1 MTQMKDRIFSG
12 APAEDF
18 AGFAKAVID
27 GPLIHVSGT
36 LGPDPD
42 TGAFPDSVEA
52 QLENAI
58 ASVVATLDQAGASL
72 ADVKT
77 LRVYIT
83 EAGFLKGVAGVL
95 KAHFDAIRPTNTLLV
110 CQLPAP
116 GAKIE
121 IEVSASRRV
130 G

>member
-1 MTQMKDRIFSG
+1 MQMKDRIFSG
-12 APAEDF
+12 SPAEDF

-36 LGPDPD
+36 LGPDPA
-42 TGAFPDSVEA
+42 TGSFPDSVEA
-52 QLENAI
+52 QLENAL
-58 ASVVATLDQAGASL
+58 ASVREALHEGGADL

-77 LRVYIT
+77 VRVYIT
-83 EAGFLKGVAGVL
+83 EPGFAKDVAGVL
-95 KAHFDAIRPTNTLLV
+95 KAHFDAVRPTNTLLV

-116 GAKIE
+116 GAKVE

-130 G
+130 V